1 MKSIP
6 LACPCSL
13 KSLLTCKDKGYL
25 CTNKQCEHNS
35 STNYFPVANGKP
47 ILISET
53 RTDTVCSV
61 NQSETYVVRIS
72 TRYPR
77 LKRLFQAKSPITNVN
92 CQRFIGEILKNTKK
106 PKILVIGGGERGC
119 GTSLLWENEALEVH
133 SLDIYPSE
141 SVDIICDAHYLPLQD
156 QSYDGVWIQAVLEHV
171 VEPAEV
177 VNEIKRVLR
186 MGGVVYSETPFMQQ
200 VHEGAYDFT
209 RFTVIG
215 HRYLFKNFELIDMGG
230 NGGPNIVL
238 AWSIRYFIWSLTRSR
253 FISRVVGISCSIIL
267 KPFNKLLSKKSLYDA
282 SSGVFFMGSKVK
294 GHSVTHKELITL
306 YKGQFY

>member
-1 MKSIP
+1 
-6 LACPCSL
+6 
-13 KSLLTCKDKGYL
+13 
-25 CTNKQCEHNS
+25 
-35 STNYFPVANGKP
+35 
-47 ILISET
+47 
-53 RTDTVCSV
+53 
-61 NQSETYVVRIS
+61 
-72 TRYPR
+72 
-77 LKRLFQAKSPITNVN
+77 
-92 CQRFIGEILKNTKK
+92 
-106 PKILVIGGGERGC
+106 
-119 GTSLLWENEALEVH
+119 
-133 SLDIYPSE
+133 
-141 SVDIICDAHYLPLQD
+141 
-156 QSYDGVWIQAVLEHV
+156 
-171 VEPAEV
+171 
-177 VNEIKRVLR
+177 
-186 MGGVVYSETPFMQQ
+186 MQQ

>member
-6 LACPCSL
+6 IACPCSL
-13 KSLLTCKDKGYL
+13 KSSLTCVDKGYL
-25 CTNKQCEHNS
+25 CNNTQCEHNV
-35 STNYFPVANGKP
+35 STNYFTVVCGKP

-53 RTDTVCSV
+53 RTDTVCSA
-61 NQSETYVVRIS
+61 NQTGAYIARIS
-72 TRYPR
+72 TRYPS
-77 LKRLFQAKSPITNVN
+77 LKRFFMTKSPITNIN
-92 CQRFIGEILKNTKK
+92 CQRFIEEISKKTKK
-106 PKILVIGGGERGC
+106 PKILIIGGGERGS
-119 GTSLLWENEALEVH
+119 GTSLLWENEMVEVH

-141 SVDIICDAHYLPLQD
+141 SVDIICDAHYLPLHD
-156 QSYDGVWIQAVLEHV
+156 ESYDGVWIQAVLEHV
-171 VEPAEV
+171 VEPTVV

-186 MGGVVYSETPFMQQ
+186 NGGVVYSETPFMQQ

-230 NGGPNIVL
+230 NGGANIVL

-253 FISRVVGISCSIIL
+253 LISRVIGISCSIIL

-282 SSGVFFMGSKVK
+282 SSGVFFMGKK
-294 GHSVTHKELITL
+294 IEGHRVTHKELITL
-306 YKGQFY
+306 YKGQF